1 MALAFQAKHKRF
13 QRLFLQVRLN
23 KTENVQ
29 KKCRILQIILK
40 NGLMHKPSNFGFY
53 CCPQKCL
60 RNFMM
65 KLSIVSSQVSS
76 QKFYSKKVLPLPYW
90 MTTDYWLYKSK
101 NLLVGFFFCVDQRE
115 FSQIMSTWLEEKKT
129 LVGRLLVNSNHHIYR
144 RLPFFRIFSACTC
157 TPGT

>member
-1 MALAFQAKHKRF
+1 MALAFLAQKISTTFFASEIKQNWKCA
-13 QRLFLQVRLN
+13 
-23 KTENVQ
+23 